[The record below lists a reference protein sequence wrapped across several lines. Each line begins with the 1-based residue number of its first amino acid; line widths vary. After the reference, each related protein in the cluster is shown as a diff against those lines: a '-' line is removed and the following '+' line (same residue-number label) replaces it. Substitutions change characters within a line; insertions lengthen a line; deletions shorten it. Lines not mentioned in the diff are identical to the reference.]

1 MQTVIIR
8 SHFIIHT
15 IHLLMVFLLFVYFSK
30 PKNKTLPKTQNIL
43 DKGNNTG
50 RLKNATQI
58 SKAIKHQKPRN
69 STKQTKHYSER
80 ERERESLK
88 MANLRTAMDSTFW
101 DLNVSSPRILEGSAR
116 AIPGEPFPLDG
127 ARASRALRIQQLSL
141 LGNGFPLGIIPSYG
155 PAAHKELGSFSLQT
169 LLLKHATSRW

>member
-30 PKNKTLPKTQNIL
+30 PKNKTLPKTQNII

-80 ERERESLK
+80 ERERESQNGEPKDGNGLNILGPERVL
-88 MANLRTAMDSTFW
+88 AAHPGGLGPGHSGRAVPAGWGSSQPSPPDSAALSAGKW
-101 DLNVSSPRILEGSAR
+101 VSSW
-116 AIPGEPFPLDG
+116 DY
-127 ARASRALRIQQLSL
+127 SL
-141 LGNGFPLGIIPSYG
+141 LWPRCSQGVGLV
-155 PAAHKELGSFSLQT
+155 FSPDSLAQT
-169 LLLKHATSRW
+169 RNF